1 MKSLM
6 SAWSV
11 AQKAKLVL
19 KQLFIC
25 RHPGFCLISTKQE
38 YSNFADADVG
48 GTVSLAGPDS
58 LVFTVSKPAGS
69 QGAAGC
75 TGADANTHS

>member
-1 MKSLM
+1 MLT
-6 SAWSV
+6 
-11 AQKAKLVL
+11 QT
-19 KQLFIC
+19 FIC
-25 RHPGFCLISTKQE
+25 KYTGFCLISAKQD
-38 YSNFADADVG
+38 YALLADADVG
-48 GTVSLAGPDS
+48 GALSLAGPDS

>member
-1 MKSLM
+1 MTFML
-6 SAWSV
+6 ACSV
-11 AQKAKLVL
+11 EEQAQLVL
-19 KQLFIC
+19 KQTISC
-25 RHPGFCLISTKQE
+25 KSTGFRLISTNQGHPDL
-38 YSNFADADVG
+38 ALADVVG
-48 GTVSLAGPDS
+48 ALSLAGPDS

>member
-1 MKSLM
+1 MEQQ
-6 SAWSV
+6 
-11 AQKAKLVL
+11 AQLVL
-19 KQLFIC
+19 KQTINC
-25 RHPGFCLISTKQE
+25 KCTGSCLVSTKQA
-38 YSNFADADVG
+38 YSNLAAADVG
-48 GTVSLAGPDS
+48 GAVALAGPDS